1 MRYILRACIPRE
13 NTDKYVDELIV
24 ACKYSNI
31 DEIMMC
37 EDNIFI
43 TAIPQPLSAHREM
56 ADIMKNA
63 VKKFKESGIKTSF
76 YLKSLVGHFT
86 SKAYVLPY
94 EMFVGL
100 NGERSTSEPCLL
112 DKGFAEYAATL
123 MSYYAECEFDS
134 MMIDDDFRSMNHC
147 GQYGCACD
155 LHVLKTSLRYG
166 KKLTQSD
173 LISAIKSYDKESL
186 KIKKCFREITFE
198 GQLFFAHGIE
208 KAVHSVDPI
217 VQLGLM
223 ASGVECDQYQGRD
236 MKKLLRA
243 FAGEGRVPFIRP
255 PGGAYTNTPGD
266 ALFNGMDYGVKYRTK
281 LGDDIRYVSEVDVFA
296 PRNIFT
302 KSVKLLDVQC
312 SMHAIAGFDELSL
325 NIIDHFG
332 TSPMESI
339 EYLDMLKENKGKYD
353 KFNAQVKGKRLCGI
367 GLPLPNDY
375 LEKLDNGRFGLLGA
389 HEYQSLLHK
398 LGLPVCFEEFDV
410 NFLTGEH
417 FNCYSDEKLK
427 ELFSKG
433 VILDEEGVRA
443 ATERGFSKYVGASVV
458 ERASQACFE
467 RLADVEENSGHA
479 GLRYPV
485 YTGSVHSDERIY
497 KLNAMPGATVL
508 TELAD
513 AKLNKIA
520 DASTYF
526 ENELGGRVLALG
538 TKFTGANLLYKGR
551 IKQLHAVVKKL
562 FFGKLPFVIDNAITI
577 APFWYKDNDS
587 DILFLYNFGF
597 DKQRFLLRTDRKDIE
612 IEIEPLSIKEF
623 IL

>member
-13 NTDKYVDELIV
+13 NTDKYVDELIA
-24 ACKYSNI
+24 ACKYSDI

-56 ADIMKNA
+56 ADIMKGA
-63 VKKFKESGIKTSF
+63 VKKFKESGIKCSF

-86 SKAYVLPY
+86 SEAFVLPY

-112 DKGFAEYAATL
+112 DKGFAEYGATL
-123 MSYYAECEFDS
+123 MSYYAECGFDS

-147 GQYGCACD
+147 GQYGCACG
-155 LHVLKTSLRYG
+155 LHVLRTSERYG
-166 KKLTQSD
+166 KRLSQSD
-173 LISAIKSYDKESL
+173 LITALKSYDTESL

-198 GQLFFAHGIE
+198 GQLFFAEGIE
-208 KAVHSVDPI
+208 RAIHRVDPS
-217 VQLGLM
+217 VQIGLM

-236 MKKLLRA
+236 MKKLLSA
-243 FAGEGRVPFIRP
+243 FAGEGRVPFVRP

-266 ALFNGMDYGVKYRTK
+266 ALFNGMDYGVKYRAK
-281 LGDDIRYVSEVDVFA
+281 LGEDVRYVSEVDVFA

-302 KSVKLLDVQC
+302 KSVKLLDIQC

-325 NIIDHFG
+325 NIIDHYG
-332 TSPMESI
+332 TPPMESI
-339 EYLDMLKENKGKYD
+339 EYLNMLKENKEKYD
-353 KFNAQVKGKRLCGI
+353 KLNALVKGKRPCGI

-389 HEYQSLLHK
+389 HGYQVLLHK
-398 LGLPVCFEEFDV
+398 LGFPVCYEESDV

-458 ERASQACFE
+458 GRVSEACYE
-467 RLADVEENSGHA
+467 RLTDVEENSGHE

-485 YTGSVHSDERIY
+485 YTGSVHTDERIY
-497 KLNAMPGATVL
+497 KLKAMPGATVL

-513 AKLNKIA
+513 ARLNKIA
-520 DASTYF
+520 AASTYF

-538 TKFTGANLLYKGR
+538 TRFTGANLLYKGR
-551 IKQLHAVVKKL
+551 LKQLHAVVKKL
-562 FFGKLPFVIDNAITI
+562 FKRKPSFTVDNAITV
-577 APFWYKDNDS
+577 APFWFKNEENEV
-587 DILFLYNFGF
+587 LFLYNFGF
-597 DKQRFLLRTDRKDIE
+597 DKQSVLLHTEKNDFE
-612 IEIEPLSIKEF
+612 VEIEPLSIKE
-623 IL
+623 LVL

>member
-13 NTDKYVDELIV
+13 NTDKYVDELIS
-24 ACKYSNI
+24 ACKYSSI

-37 EDNIFI
+37 EDNVFI

-56 ADIMKNA
+56 ADIMKGA
-63 VKKFKESGIKTSF
+63 VKKFKESGIKCSF
-76 YLKSLVGHFT
+76 YLKSLVGHCT

-112 DKGFAEYAATL
+112 DRGFADYAAEL

-155 LHVLKTSLRYG
+155 LHVSKTAERRG
-166 KKLTQSD
+166 KGLTRGD
-173 LISAIKSYDKESL
+173 LISAIKSYDSESL
-186 KIKKCFREITFE
+186 RIKKCFREITFE
-198 GQLFFAHGIE
+198 GQLYFAREIE
-208 KAVHSVDPI
+208 RAVHAIDPK
-217 VQLGLM
+217 VQIGLM

-243 FAGEGRVPFIRP
+243 FAGEGRVPFVRP
-255 PGGAYTNTPGD
+255 PGGAYMNTTGD
-266 ALFNGMDYGVKYRTK
+266 LLFNGMDYGAKYRQK

-302 KSVKLLDVQC
+302 KSVRLLDIQC
-312 SMHAIAGFDELSL
+312 SMHAISGFDELSL
-325 NIIDHFG
+325 NLIDHFG
-332 TSPMESI
+332 TPPMESI
-339 EYLDMLKENKGKYD
+339 EYLDMLKENKAKYD
-353 KFNAQVKGKRLCGI
+353 KLNDAVRGKRLSGI

-375 LEKLDNGRFGLLGA
+375 LEKLDNGRFGLEGA
-389 HEYQSLLHK
+389 HKYQVRLHK
-398 LGLPVCFEEFDV
+398 LGLPVCYEECEV

-417 FNCYSDEKLK
+417 FNCYSDEKLM
-427 ELFSKG
+427 ELLSKG

-458 ERASQACFE
+458 GRVSEACFE
-467 RLADVEENSGHA
+467 RLTDVEENSGHA

-485 YTGSVHSDERIY
+485 YTGSVHVDERIY
-497 KLNAMPGATVL
+497 ELSALEGATVL
-508 TELAD
+508 TELVD
-513 AKLNKIA
+513 ARLNKIA

-538 TKFTGANLLYKGR
+538 TRFTEANLLYKGR
-551 IKQLHAVVKKL
+551 LKQLHAVVKKL
-562 FFGKLPFVIDNAITI
+562 FFGKLPFEIENAITV
-577 APFWYKDNDS
+577 APFWYKDNVS
-587 DILFLYNFGF
+587 DVLFLYNFGF
-597 DKQRFLLRTDRKDIE
+597 DKQSFTLHTDKGDVVVE
-612 IEIEPLSIKEF
+612 MDPLSIKE
-623 IL
+623 IAL